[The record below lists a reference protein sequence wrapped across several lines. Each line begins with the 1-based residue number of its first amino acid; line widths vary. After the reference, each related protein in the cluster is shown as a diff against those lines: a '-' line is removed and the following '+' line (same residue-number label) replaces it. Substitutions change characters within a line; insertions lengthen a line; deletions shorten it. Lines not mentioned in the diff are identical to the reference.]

1 MTLDDC
7 TTAIRAKVGDDSG
20 LAATL
25 RFDCGEAGSIYVD
38 GKALPN
44 TVDNRAADADCTVG
58 ITLDNLAAMLRGE
71 LEPAT
76 GFMTG
81 KLKVQGDMT
90 KLMAI
95 QASGQDPLAAE
106 VSTKIKDITE

>member
-20 LAATL
+20 LAA
-25 RFDCGEAGSIYVD
+25 
-38 GKALPN
+38 
-44 TVDNRAADADCTVG
+44 
-58 ITLDNLAAMLRGE
+58 MLRGE

-81 KLKVQGDMT
+81 KLKVAGDMSVA
-90 KLMAI
+90 LRM
-95 QASGQDPLAAE
+95 QR
-106 VSTKIKDITE
+106 VV

>member
-7 TTAIRAKVGDDSG
+7 TSAIRTKVGDDSG
-20 LAATL
+20 LNATL
-25 RFDCGEAGSIYVD
+25 KFDCGEAGTIYVD
-38 GKALPN
+38 ARATPN
-44 TVDNRAADADCTVG
+44 SVDNRAADADCTVG

-81 KLKVQGDMT
+81 RLQVQGDMSVA
-90 KLMAI
+90 LRM
-95 QASGQDPLAAE
+95 QR
-106 VSTKIKDITE
+106 VV

>member
-44 TVDNRAADADCTVG
+44 TVDNRKADAALLARMPAPAWTFIHG
-58 ITLDNLAAMLRGE
+58 PRSTL
-71 LEPAT
+71 
-76 GFMTG
+76 
-81 KLKVQGDMT
+81 
-90 KLMAI
+90 
-95 QASGQDPLAAE
+95 S
-106 VSTKIKDITE
+106 STQIRKQNGG

>member
-1 MTLDDC
+1 MPDTLDSRHRTMTLDEC
-7 TTAIRAKVGDDSG
+7 TTAIRSKVGDDSG
-20 LAATL
+20 LNATL

-38 GKALPN
+38 GRATPN
-44 TVDNRAADADCTVG
+44 TVDNRAGEADCSVG

-81 KLKVQGDMT
+81 KLKVAGDMSVA
-90 KLMAI
+90 LRM
-95 QASGQDPLAAE
+95 QR
-106 VSTKIKDITE
+106 VV